1 MTTSDNISA
10 IEAIEKAMEAATPGV
25 WDVWEEQTP
34 NKADAI
40 AEMAYQ
46 VENSD
51 PFVEVVYLL
60 NADGKCPAT
69 TGCGPTSAA
78 NAAYISACSP
88 DRMRLILAEARKAAA
103 LKREIAG
110 SWNAID
116 TCPIREPVDLWCVYG
131 GEEFAQFEGGASI
144 GKMVS
149 NRIKSE
155 EYGFFGNQS
164 NDGVP
169 QRDGPDLV
177 PVAWRK
183 AVPSCPAEIIAKA
196 LGVPLT
202 LEDVLSTTRTADSAE
217 AGGSA
222 TLSSGTDEAC
232 PGEHQEVLDAI
243 RSHNSGEDE

>member
-1 MTTSDNISA
+1 MTTSDNISAIEA

-88 DRMRLILAEARKAAA
+88 ERMRSILAEARKAAA
-103 LKREIAG
+103 MEREIAQ
-110 SWNAID
+110 
-116 TCPIREPVDLWCVYG
+116 L
-131 GEEFAQFEGGASI
+131 
-144 GKMVS
+144 
-149 NRIKSE
+149 
-155 EYGFFGNQS
+155 
-164 NDGVP
+164 
-169 QRDGPDLV
+169 
-177 PVAWRK
+177 
-183 AVPSCPAEIIAKA
+183 AK
-196 LGVPLT
+196 VV
-202 LEDVLSTTRTADSAE
+202 LEVLSAVRDYLPPDGISAKDC
-217 AGGSA
+217 
-222 TLSSGTDEAC
+222 LSRVIGAVDNRDINPLIEKL
-232 PGEHQEVLDAI
+232 EHGNVDA
-243 RSHNSGEDE
+243 

>member
-10 IEAIEKAMEAATPGV
+10 IEAVEKAMEKATPGV

-88 DRMRLILAEARKAAA
+88 DRMRLILAEARKAEAM
-103 LKREIAG
+103 KREIAELRKLLAG
-110 SWNAID
+110 DHEVKPLS
-116 TCPIREPVDLWCVYG
+116 
-131 GEEFAQFEGGASI
+131 EERLDEILEFEEQFKMLGGAGDTASL
-144 GKMVS
+144 
-149 NRIKSE
+149 
-155 EYGFFGNQS
+155 
-164 NDGVP
+164 DWAT
-169 QRDGPDLV
+169 QRALIDE
-177 PVAWRK
+177 
-183 AVPSCPAEIIAKA
+183 AVLACRAR
-196 LGVPLT
+196 T
-202 LEDVLSTTRTADSAE
+202 LLN
-217 AGGSA
+217 GGS
-222 TLSSGTDEAC
+222 
-232 PGEHQEVLDAI
+232 DA
-243 RSHNSGEDE
+243 HG